1 MSASSQIPGN
11 EASKGRLSYRGSY
24 SLEDMNIYAN
34 GKKTFQTY
42 TKKSSWDSA
51 QNSCLAQ
58 PGGAGVLGTISSQD
72 DQSKLETAIRPISN
86 GVECWWIGLRRV
98 NGQYQWDDGTALEY
112 TNWEPTDNQN
122 NACVC
127 VSPTNNYK
135 WITRDCETLHEYTCN
150 RVESGH
156 VWTAQTADDKQY
168 LQVDL
173 GAILKVTAIFSQGAP
188 ESQEWVS
195 SFTMSYADTGRDDWH
210 EYLNHDGNAAVVFKA
225 NADQYTIIESVLR
238 QPITARFIRINP
250 KTWQNKI
257 SMRID
262 VLGCKTS
269 ERTDCLDTAN
279 SFANYGN
286 EFTVDCPS
294 GCDLVEPQQVW
305 GTAKYSLDSSVCQA
319 AIHDGRMVGH
329 NGGTVTF
336 KTDVNAPSDKFVGS
350 IQNGISSQE
359 LTVSDPDN
367 TKAGF
372 QNFISNF

>member
-1 MSASSQIPGN
+1 MQHCWEHNFKKIT
-11 EASKGRLSYRGSY
+11 
-24 SLEDMNIYAN
+24 
-34 GKKTFQTY
+34 KTFFTIPYVFQ
-42 TKKSSWDSA
+42 K
-51 QNSCLAQ
+51 
-58 PGGAGVLGTISSQD
+58 GTTV
-72 DQSKLETAIRPISN
+72 KN
-86 GVECWWIGLRRV
+86 
-98 NGQYQWDDGTALEY
+98 NFQWDDGTALEY
-112 TNWEPTDNQN
+112 TNWEPSDNQN

-173 GAILKVTAIFSQGAP
+173 GIIMKITAIFSQGAP

-210 EYLNHDGNAAVVFKA
+210 EYLNHDGNAAVVFKG
-225 NADQYTIIESVLR
+225 NTDQYSIVESVLR

-250 KTWQNKI
+250 KSWQGKI

-279 SFANYGN
+279 SFADYGN

-336 KTDVNAPSDKFVGS
+336 KTDVTAPNDKFVGS
-350 IQNGISSQE
+350 TQNGIFSQE

-372 QNFISNF
+372 L